1 VRFLHAVGFSVE
13 EALAELWRNRL
24 VNLVAIGTIAV
35 SLFVLGVFVSLSA
48 NLSRMLAGWSNKIQV
63 TAYLDDRLSASD
75 RNEIERFLRNHPVVG
90 SFEYVSKEEALQRF
104 RSYFDEFETL
114 PSLLDANPFPAS
126 FEIQFRPEARSPEQV
141 QQLSQELGARAGV
154 EEVDYDRLWIERLS
168 AIIDLVRLLAVSV
181 GAALAVAAVF
191 TIFNVVKLTVYG
203 RQEEIGIMRLVGAT
217 HGYITGPFLI
227 EGILQGGLGGGLALL
242 LLHGSHWLLV
252 ERLLVPA
259 KLIAGADWVR
269 LPSAAS
275 ITICVGGMAL
285 GLLGS
290 LLSVRRFLVGR
301 VS

>member
-1 VRFLHAVGFSVE
+1 MRFLHAVGFSVE